1 LQAINVTASAASSA
15 VSISS
20 LSTNPTSFTEST
32 SGGATETIAIVTNA
46 NVQQATVNNVNELTG
61 LSAGGLT
68 RFQGITN
75 KAVKSASVNST
86 PMTLNWS
93 ENFSGNAT
101 MSSGSNSA
109 AVQAIDGGNNIQ
121 TNNYTVSVDSGA
133 SQANTFDANG
143 NMTSDGT
150 NTFKYDAEN
159 RNIEIDYPGS
169 GNNSQFVY
177 DGLGHRVAI
186 VETRGGTVTS
196 TKQFIWCWNQI
207 CEARDASSTLLNQ
220 YVALGQANISGTASN
235 YYYALNHLGSI
246 YEVTD
251 ASGTKQAQY
260 SYGPFGERNV
270 ISETVPSDFGY
281 AGYYYHAP
289 SLLNLTMYRAYSPV
303 LGRWLTRDPIGE
315 SGGVNLYGYV
325 GNNPISFADPLG
337 LLKLTGGITYN
348 EPSPNQSPSNGF
360 SSSGSSSQ
368 SCNSNQSN
376 SEPGDEAY
384 FNTNTNTGDEMLP
397 FFFLGAPE
405 AAV

>member
-68 RFQGITN
+68 RFQGTTN

-101 MSSGSNSA
+101 MSAGSNSA
-109 AVQAIDGGNNIQ
+109 AVQAIDGGNNTQ
-121 TNNYTVSVDSGA
+121 TNNYTVSLDSGS

-169 GNNSQFVY
+169 GNNSQFSY

-186 VETRGGTVTS
+186 VETRGGTITS
-196 TKQFIWCWNQI
+196 TKQFVWCGNQI

-235 YYYALNHLGSI
+235 FYYTLNHLGSV

-251 ASGTKQAQY
+251 ASGTKQAEY
-260 SYGPFGERNV
+260 RCPFG
-270 ISETVPSDFGY
+270 
-281 AGYYYHAP
+281 
-289 SLLNLTMYRAYSPV
+289 
-303 LGRWLTRDPIGE
+303 
-315 SGGVNLYGYV
+315 
-325 GNNPISFADPLG
+325 
-337 LLKLTGGITYN
+337 
-348 EPSPNQSPSNGF
+348 
-360 SSSGSSSQ
+360 
-368 SCNSNQSN
+368 
-376 SEPGDEAY
+376 
-384 FNTNTNTGDEMLP
+384 
-397 FFFLGAPE
+397 
-405 AAV
+405 